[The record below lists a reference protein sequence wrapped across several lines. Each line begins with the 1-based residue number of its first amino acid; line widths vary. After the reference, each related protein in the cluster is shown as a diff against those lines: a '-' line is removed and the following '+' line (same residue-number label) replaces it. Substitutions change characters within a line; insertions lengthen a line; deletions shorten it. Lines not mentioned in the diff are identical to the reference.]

1 MSAKRAIVVLA
12 ALLILAAG
20 AAAWHR
26 HGHVLSSRSAVAL
39 ASTELPG
46 FFVTGVETIAHV
58 SQDSDAFTRPI
69 GPSELDQAEA
79 PEHYFD
85 LELLGEEPV
94 PTTRYAFIDFCAARK
109 VKPTQVGLLPYAI
122 SDWTQRLTVALAEYR
137 RWPDDPAVQSKC
149 LVYAGLLAHYA
160 ADACQPLHVTIHW
173 DGRAQADGRSPRS
186 GIHQRLDALP
196 AKLTVTAA
204 ELIEGQQAKPFGQLF
219 PAILAEIRRS
229 HGLVERV
236 YELEGQL
243 PPMDSDQPLTDD
255 LAAFTKE
262 RMQAAAVFTG
272 SLYLTAWRDSAAI
285 EIPDWHRSFPTAGR
299 PAEPIVLR
307 AVGHGLVRP
316 TSQPAPAER

>member
-1 MSAKRAIVVLA
+1 MSAKRATAVLA
-12 ALLILAAG
+12 VLLVLAAG

-26 HGHVLSSRSAVAL
+26 HGHVLSSRAAVAMPS
-39 ASTELPG
+39 AELPG
-46 FFVTGVETIAHV
+46 FFVGGVETIAHA
-58 SQDSDAFTRPI
+58 SQDNDAFTRPI
-69 GPSELDQAEA
+69 GPNELDQAEA

-85 LELLGEEPV
+85 LELLGDQPV
-94 PTTRYAFIDFCAARK
+94 PTTRYAFIEFCAARGL
-109 VKPTQVGLLPYAI
+109 KPTQVGLLPYAI
-122 SDWTQRLTVALAEYR
+122 TEWTQRLTVALAEHR

-173 DGRAQADGRSPRS
+173 DGRALADGRSPRS

-196 AKLTVTAA
+196 AKLTVTAV
-204 ELIEGQQAKPFGQLF
+204 ELIEGQQAQAVEQLF
-219 PAILAEIRRS
+219 PAILSEIRRS

-236 YELEGQL
+236 YQLEAQL
-243 PPMDSDQPLTDD
+243 PAMESDQPLTDEV
-255 LAAFTKE
+255 AAFAKE

-285 EIPDWHRSFPTAGR
+285 EIPDWHRSFPPATQAAGS
-299 PAEPIVLR
+299 PVLR

-316 TSQPAPAER
+316 TSRPADPR